1 MLCYGVLSCS
11 GEMAAFV
18 KVAFALLETSELFA
32 VGS

>member
-1 MLCYGVLSCS
+1 MLCHSVSSCS

-18 KVAFALLETSELFA
+18 KVVFALLETSELRA